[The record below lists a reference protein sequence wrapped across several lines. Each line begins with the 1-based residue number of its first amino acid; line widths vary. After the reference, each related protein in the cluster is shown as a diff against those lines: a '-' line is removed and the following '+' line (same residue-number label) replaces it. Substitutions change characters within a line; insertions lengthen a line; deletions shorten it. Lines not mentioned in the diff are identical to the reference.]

1 MTETQQSIL
10 VSSKHKNECEPLY
23 SLEPKHYMNMSH
35 NNINQESEMQFHEY
49 KQYLEY
55 EPESPSISGYAVVAV
70 YVSLWAYGV
79 RGNVKYVSSCHPKS
93 HGLVV

>member
-1 MTETQQSIL
+1 M
-10 VSSKHKNECEPLY
+10 
-23 SLEPKHYMNMSH
+23 
-35 NNINQESEMQFHEY
+35 Y
-49 KQYLEY
+49 KQYIEY

-79 RGNVKYVSSCHPKS
+79 RGNVKYVSSCHPKR